1 MTLDIATSLESPVV
15 RVLLGVLAA
24 GLLYTLGRELRKIP
38 AKLMV
43 LMATAFLDMVGLLI
57 VIPILPFYARR
68 LGGEGFTF
76 VGVHFGIGT
85 VVALLVSTFT
95 IAQLVSAPVWGRFSD
110 RFGRRPALLVA
121 LGASVIAY
129 VIFGFANSLAMLF
142 LSRIVQGAG
151 GGTVGVIQAYV
162 ADSVEPDQRA
172 RGLGWLSAATNL
184 GVALGPVLGAF
195 SITLGNR
202 VCNMGGGDSAGLHA
216 VGHAMPGLVAALLCL
231 VNMAFAWR
239 YLRESHTLGEHH
251 AAAHKPRTSRE
262 AVLRVVQHS
271 GEPASRLI
279 WIYAIAMGAFQGV
292 TAVLAL
298 FLADKYGVTE
308 RTISYFFV
316 YIGSISV
323 FTRVLLLGKAVD
335 RLGEPRLSRIGIF
348 LLAIGLGGMPL
359 ATSLPLLALAVAF
372 IPLGTAFTFPCVT
385 ALLSRVISAR
395 ERGLYMGVQQT
406 FGGVARV
413 IAPLWAGFAYDRL
426 GIGVPFYTSAAL
438 VLATLLLGFG
448 LEQFV
453 RPPAPATGD

>member
-1 MTLDIATSLESPVV
+1 MSLDIATSLEHPSV
-15 RVLLGVLAA
+15 RIVLGALAL

-57 VIPILPFYARR
+57 VVPILPFYARR
-68 LGGEGFTF
+68 LGGEGFDI
-76 VGVHFGIGT
+76 GAVHFGIGS

-95 IAQLVSAPVWGRFSD
+95 VAQLVSAPVWGRFSD

-121 LGASVIAY
+121 LGASAVAY
-129 VIFGFANSLAMLF
+129 VIFGFADSLAMLF
-142 LSRIVQGAG
+142 ISRIVQGAG

-195 SITLGNR
+195 SITLGNK
-202 VCNMGGGDSAGLHA
+202 VCNLGGGDVAGMHA
-216 VGHAMPGLVAALLCL
+216 VGHAMPGLLAALLCL

-239 YLRESHTLGEHH
+239 FLRESREVHEAH
-251 AAAHKPRTSRE
+251 ATPQKPRSSRE
-262 AVLRVVQHS
+262 AVLRVLEHS

-298 FLADKYGVTE
+298 FLADRYAVTE
-308 RTISYFFV
+308 QTISYFFV

-335 RLGEPRLSRIGIF
+335 RFGEARLSRLGVV
-348 LLAIGLGGMPL
+348 LLAIGLGAMPL
-359 ATSLPLLALAVAF
+359 ARSLPVLALAVAF

-385 ALLSRVISAR
+385 ALLSRVIPSR

-406 FGGVARV
+406 FGGVARI
-413 IAPLWAGFAYDRL
+413 IAPLWAGFAYDHL
-426 GIGVPFYTSAAL
+426 GTGVPFFTSAAF
-438 VLATLLLGFG
+438 VLATLMLGVG
-448 LEQFV
+448 LEQYV
-453 RPPAPATGD
+453 SPPATA